1 MPVRLRSSPFN
12 ESISQLHN
20 CCRLLLQRPSHR
32 NHGSCWT
39 GNVFPPHGLCGSVV
53 SFANSNPPTPER
65 TEPNHFLRIRCSLG
79 SVERRNYVT
88 LFLNLSTVHGSRG
101 EVEIEESADCD
112 SQTPPSTAVTPCEAT
127 RFERTA
133 VRRCG
138 AEQQHSLESWL
149 QQCGVP
155 EEGDLRLFWG
165 QRADPS
171 QVRLLLS
178 LSMTPWSSEEVRFVI
193 DGAGG

>member
-1 MPVRLRSSPFN
+1 MNRFLNYTIVVDCYFKGLR
-12 ESISQLHN
+12 
-20 CCRLLLQRPSHR
+20 
-32 NHGSCWT
+32 T
-39 GNVFPPHGLCGSVV
+39 GTTAAAGQETYLFLPPLVCVV
-53 SFANSNPPTPER
+53 VLFRSEIRIPPTPER
-65 TEPNHFLRIRCSLG
+65 TEPNHFLTIRCSLG

-101 EVEIEESADCD
+101 EVEVEESADCD

-178 LSMTPWSSEEVRFVI
+178 LSMTPWSSEEVRLVI